1 MGAGREPAPIRWQV
15 SVLTGLRAKK
25 PLAEVLR
32 VERTEALPAVVAT
45 SDGTVGKT
53 LPSPGVLIRR
63 RTGQVLGVR

>member
-1 MGAGREPAPIRWQV
+1 
-15 SVLTGLRAKK
+15 
-25 PLAEVLR
+25 
-32 VERTEALPAVVAT
+32 LPAVVAT